1 MRHRDSRLSKIIHGG
16 LSAILGR
23 GVGLLVSAISLPI
36 TIHYLG
42 PERYGIWVTA
52 STTVVMLNVIDFGIA
67 NTLTNIISRAYAS
80 DDQTAAQRFYSTAF
94 WISIAISIAIALTG
108 VLLWGHIN
116 WTAALHTSNLASTR
130 EASLCVAIAFAFF
143 LLSLPLNLIHRVLS
157 GYQQTQ
163 ISNYFNL
170 TSNILGLGSILLVIQ
185 LHGSLPQLMF
195 VYSSTLL
202 ASTVALNLWV
212 VLWNKRWL
220 LPHPGV
226 VSRTVVSE
234 LMNSGLG
241 FFILQLA
248 GLVVFNS
255 DNIVITHYLG
265 AAEVTPYSVAWR
277 LTGYAAIL
285 QTAVFHSVWPAYSE
299 AYARGEYEWVRRTFW
314 NIARLSMG
322 TTGAAVLLMALF
334 GRPLIRWYVGPAAV
348 PSQWLLLGMCFWTLL
363 STGMNVEACLLAAVN
378 RVKWQS
384 IFSVIAVTLN
394 VAFSIYLV
402 QRIGSIGVVL
412 GTILSYLLVL
422 VVPQTVIVWRA
433 LYQPPAPT
441 AIQTT
446 ENWQDKVTQTGSSNF
461 GIAEATIRFERE
473 PTVQS

>member
-1 MRHRDSRLSKIIHGG
+1 MNKSETIPRRDRRLSKIIHGG

-23 GVGLLVSAISLPI
+23 GVGLLVSAISLPL
-36 TIHYLG
+36 TVRYLG
-42 PERYGIWVTA
+42 PERYGIWITA

-80 DDQTAAQRFYSTAF
+80 DDRTAAQRFYATAF
-94 WISIAISIAIALTG
+94 WISMAIAVAIALAG
-108 VLLWGHIN
+108 AVFWGHID
-116 WTAALHTSNLASTR
+116 WASAFHTHDPATTRDASV
-130 EASLCVAIAFAFF
+130 CMAIAFTFF

-163 ISNYFNL
+163 ITNYFNL
-170 TSNILGLGSILLVIQ
+170 TSNILGLGSILLIIR
-185 LHGSLPQLMF
+185 LHGSLPQLML

-202 ASTVALNLWV
+202 ASTVVLNLWV
-212 VLWNKRWL
+212 VLWDKSWL
-220 LPHPGV
+220 LPRPGV
-226 VSRTVVSE
+226 VSRRVISE
-234 LMNSGLG
+234 LMQSGLG
-241 FFILQLA
+241 FFVLQLA

-277 LTGYAAIL
+277 LAGYAAIL
-285 QTAVFHSVWPAYSE
+285 QTAVFPSLWPAYSE
-299 AYARGEYEWVRRTFW
+299 AYARGEYAWVRRAFW

-322 TTGAAVLLMALF
+322 TTAVAVLIMAFF

-348 PSQWLLLGMCFWTLL
+348 PSQWLLLSMCFWTLL

-384 IFSVIAVTLN
+384 IFSVIAVVLN
-394 VAFSIYLV
+394 VAFSIYFV
-402 QRIGSIGVVL
+402 QRMGSVGVIL

-433 LYQPPAPT
+433 LYQPPTQSPT
-441 AIQTT
+441 QITG
-446 ENWQDKVTQTGSSNF
+446 NWQAAAPEK
-461 GIAEATIRFERE
+461 A
-473 PTVQS
+473 

>member
-1 MRHRDSRLSKIIHGG
+1 MNNSEPIPRRDRRLSKIIHGG

-23 GVGLLVSAISLPI
+23 GVGLLVSAISLPL
-36 TIHYLG
+36 TVRYLG
-42 PERYGIWVTA
+42 PERYGIWITA

-80 DDQTAAQRFYSTAF
+80 DDRTAAQRFYATAF
-94 WISIAISIAIALTG
+94 WISTALAMAIAL
-108 VLLWGHIN
+108 VAALLWGHIN
-116 WTAALHTSNLASTR
+116 WASALHTHDPATTR

-163 ISNYFNL
+163 ITNYFNL
-170 TSNILGLGSILLVIQ
+170 MSNILGLGSILLVIR
-185 LHGSLPQLMF
+185 LHGSLLQLMF

-202 ASTVALNLWV
+202 ASTAALNLWV
-212 VLWNKRWL
+212 VFWDKHWL
-220 LPHPGV
+220 LPRPGV
-226 VSRTVVSE
+226 VSRLVVSE
-234 LMNSGLG
+234 LMQSGFA

-277 LTGYAAIL
+277 IAGYAAIL
-285 QTAVFHSVWPAYSE
+285 QTAVFPSLWPAYSE
-299 AYARGEYEWVRRTFW
+299 AYVRGEYAWVRRTFW
-314 NIARLSMG
+314 NVARLSMG
-322 TTGAAVLLMALF
+322 STAAAVLIMAFF

-348 PSQWLLLGMCFWTLL
+348 PSQWLLLAMCFWTLL
-363 STGMNVEACLLAAVN
+363 STGMNVEACLLAAIN

-384 IFSVIAVTLN
+384 ILGVIAVVLN

-402 QRIGSIGVVL
+402 QRVGSVGVIL
-412 GTILSYLLVL
+412 GTILSYLLVV

-433 LYQPPAPT
+433 LYQPPT
-441 AIQTT
+441 HSSTQITG
-446 ENWQDKVTQTGSSNF
+446 NWQAAAAPAA
-461 GIAEATIRFERE
+461 AEKA
-473 PTVQS
+473 